1 MKRVLAALVI
11 ALIAAM
17 PLTAAAPAF
26 DTPIVEAYVD
36 GAMRQAMDSN
46 QVAAATVAVVKDG
59 KVLLAKGYGLARTAP
74 KPMATDP
81 DTLFQIA
88 SISKTPVY
96 IAIAQLAEAGKL
108 TFNDPVNAHLPPA
121 LRIPDRG
128 FKQPILIR
136 HLMTHSAGFEDSALG
151 HLFVDK
157 PERVSTLTA
166 YLQKYRV
173 NRVREP
179 GVQTSY
185 SNYALALLGAVIE
198 NESKTDFPTYMETRI
213 LRPLGM
219 TRSTYRDS
227 YDPALGKRMGLPTP
241 MDPAAAANRTQQL
254 ARDGAG
260 WKERGPEYTSMIAP
274 AGGLHASAN
283 DMAQYALALADPAR
297 LEAAGVLKAASFATL
312 LTPGVK
318 LPGTEHHGF
327 MHYWLPAGQQGF
339 GHGGA
344 MAFGASDLIIVPSL
358 KLGVFVST
366 NGRGGFAFAN
376 DLVRRLLAD
385 FAPGP
390 DAPVVRDGATKAM
403 AQEMAGDWIFNRRS
417 WSRTEAGITVF
428 DAGVSVTPQ
437 ANGDILFG
445 SVIGDTNL
453 YEPVGGGVWRSV
465 KRGSHLIYAKDANGV
480 PTIWAGTGTGSA
492 VRASVFQRPLWL
504 LILFGL
510 TLAGATVATLR
521 GVWSLRTTLR
531 ASSKLRFA
539 DSGTLLA
546 ALCWAI
552 GLGGFFTVLLGAVAD
567 DGASLLF
574 SYPGPMVWIASTIAA
589 AALLSLL
596 AATGTFATIGDS
608 SRHWWHRMRRLVLV
622 VLFVASAV
630 TCWQIGLFGYSGFS

>member
-1 MKRVLAALVI
+1 MRLLFGLCLALAA
-11 ALIAAM
+11 AA
-17 PLTAAAPAF
+17 PLTAAAPVFNA
-26 DTPIVEAYVD
+26 PVVEAYVD

-46 QVAAATVAVVKDG
+46 QVAAATVAIVKDG
-59 KVLLAKGYGLARTAP
+59 QVLLAKGYGLARATP
-74 KPMATDP
+74 KPMAADA

-96 IAIAQLAEAGKL
+96 IAIGQLAEAGKL
-108 TFNDPVNAHLPPA
+108 KFDDPVNTHLPPA
-121 LRIPDRG
+121 LRIPDQG
-128 FKQPILIR
+128 FQRPILIR

-157 PERVSTLTA
+157 PERLSTLTA

-185 SNYALALLGAVIE
+185 SNYSLALLGAVIE
-198 NESKTDFPTYMETRI
+198 HVSKTDFPTYMETRI

-219 TRSTYRDS
+219 LRSTYRDS
-227 YDPALGKRMGLPTP
+227 FDPALGKRMGLPAP
-241 MDPAAAANRTQQL
+241 MEPAAAADRTQQL
-254 ARDGAG
+254 ARDGAS
-260 WKERGPEYTSMIAP
+260 WKELGSEYTGMIAP

-283 DMAQYALALADPAR
+283 DMARYALALADPAR
-297 LEAAGVLKAASFATL
+297 LEIAGVLKAQTFATL

-327 MHYWLPAGQQGF
+327 MHYWLGNGHQGF

-358 KLGVFVST
+358 KLGIFVST

-385 FAPGP
+385 FAPGT
-390 DAPVVRDGATKAM
+390 DAPVVRNAATKSM
-403 AQEMAGDWIFNRRS
+403 ANEMAGDWIFNRRS
-417 WSRTEAGITVF
+417 WNRTEAGITVF

-445 SVIGDTNL
+445 SVIGDTNR
-453 YEPVGGGVWRSV
+453 YEPIGDGVWRSV
-465 KRGSHLIYAKDANGV
+465 KRGSHLIFAKDANGT
-480 PTIWAGTGTGSA
+480 PTIWTGTGTGSA
-492 VRASVFQRPLWL
+492 VRAGLFQRPLWL

-510 TLAGATVATLR
+510 TLTGATAATLR
-521 GVWSLRTTLR
+521 GLWTLRTTLR
-531 ASSKLRFA
+531 SPRMVQLA
-539 DSGTLLA
+539 DGATLATSLS
-546 ALCWAI
+546 WAI
-552 GLGGFFTVLLGAVAD
+552 GLGGHFTVLIGAIAD

-574 SYPGPMVWIASTIAA
+574 SYPGPMRWIAWVIAA
-589 AALLSLL
+589 AAGLSLV
-596 AATGTFATIGDS
+596 A
-608 SRHWWHRMRRLVLV
+608 LVLSFAGGWAV
-622 VLFVASAV
+622 SWAKVRRMALVLLFAMAALTS
-630 TCWQIGLFGYSGFS
+630 WMIGLAGFSGF